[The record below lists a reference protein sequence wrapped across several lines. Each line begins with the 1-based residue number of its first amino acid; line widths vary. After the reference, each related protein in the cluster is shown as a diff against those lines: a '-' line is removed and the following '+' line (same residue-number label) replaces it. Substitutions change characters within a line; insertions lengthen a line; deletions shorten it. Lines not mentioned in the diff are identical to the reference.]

1 MKKTII
7 TITVL
12 ALLLLGGACSNEL
25 DNSFEMSQEEAEKKV
40 YDDTLKKEFGLALS
54 RLLSES
60 METRS
65 IITIVR

>member
-25 DNSFEMSQEEAEKKV
+25 DNSFEMSQEEGEKK
-40 YDDTLKKEFGLALS
+40 LMMIS
-54 RLLSES
+54 
-60 METRS
+60 
-65 IITIVR
+65 